1 METKESVLQRVFGYS
16 AFRGGQEALIDAQLR
31 GQDAFGIMPTGKS
44 LCYQIPALLL
54 EGVTLVISPLISLM
68 RDQVMALKNAGV
80 AAAYINS
87 SLTPAQ
93 IRLVYRNI
101 RSGMYKII
109 YVAPERLLTDG
120 FLEAIQ
126 TRKVSLVTVDEAHC
140 ISQWGQDFRPSYL
153 KIVDFLNILTPRP
166 VVSAFTATAT
176 EAVRQ
181 DIAQIL
187 QLRDPLRV
195 VTGFDRPN
203 LRFEVRRPKQKL
215 PALIELVQQRRDKAG
230 IVYCATRKA
239 VEEVCENLQ
248 LNGIAATRYHA
259 GLPDEERRD
268 NQEDFLYDRKTVMVA
283 TNAFGMGI
291 DKSNVSYVIHY
302 NMPQSLESYYQEA
315 GRAGRDGAKAEC
327 ILLYAPGDVQTAKY
341 LIQHPA
347 LSGELSQEELEQ
359 KQRLDLE
366 RLDVMVNYCKTQS
379 CLRGYILDYFG
390 QEHESFCG
398 NCSNCSTETE
408 ERDIT
413 DQARMILSC
422 VQRMSAKLGYSLGLT
437 SVVRTLLGSRDKR
450 LLQLGLD
457 KLGSYGMLRKLGKDD
472 LRAMAESLESQG
484 YLETDPVH
492 GGVSLTQKAQGV
504 LFEGKTV
511 SMRLPKAEA
520 SAPVSSPVGGE
531 QSPDLLAMLKR
542 LRRKASPPTSFSPMQ
557 PWRTWPARPRRL
569 WRPSPRSTAWAASRS
584 SGSERSLWMPSQ
596 TISRSTAGNRCL
608 ERPKQH
614 CKAGKSR
621 SAVLFFGLFACLRF
635 LCSQPI
641 HFFFRLISGFPYK
654 INFNN

>member
-1 METKESVLQRVFGYS
+1 METKESILQRVFGYS
-16 AFRGGQEALIDAQLR
+16 AFRGGQEALIDAQLQGR
-31 GQDAFGIMPTGKS
+31 DAFGIMPTGGGKS

-101 RSGMYKII
+101 QSGMYKII

-126 TRKVSLVTVDEAHC
+126 ARKVSLVTVDEAHC

-176 EAVRQ
+176 ETVRQ

-215 PALIELVQQRRDKAG
+215 PALIDLVQQRRDKAG

-315 GRAGRDGAKAEC
+315 GRAGRDGAEAEC

-366 RLDVMVNYCKTQS
+366 RLDVMVNYCKTQE

-413 DQARMILSC
+413 DQSRMILSC

-472 LRAMAESLESQG
+472 LRAMAENLESQG

-492 GGVSLTQKAQGV
+492 GGISLTQKAQGV

-520 SAPVSSPVGGE
+520 SAPVSSPIGGG
-531 QSPDLLAMLKR
+531 QDPNLLAMLKR
-542 LRRKASPPTSFSPMQ
+542 LRWKIAMQESVPAYIIFSNATLEDMARKAPTTLEAFAKVNGVGSVKVKRFGEVFVDAIADYLQ
-557 PWRTWPARPRRL
+557 EH
-569 WRPSPRSTAWAASRS
+569 
-584 SGSERSLWMPSQ
+584 SG
-596 TISRSTAGNRCL
+596 
-608 ERPKQH
+608 
-614 CKAGKSR
+614 
-621 SAVLFFGLFACLRF
+621 
-635 LCSQPI
+635 
-641 HFFFRLISGFPYK
+641 
-654 INFNN
+654 

>member
-1 METKESVLQRVFGYS
+1 METKESILQRVFGYS
-16 AFRGGQEALIDAQLR
+16 AFRGGQEALIDAQLQGR
-31 GQDAFGIMPTGKS
+31 DAFGIMPTGGGKS

-68 RDQVMALKNAGV
+68 RDQVIALKNAGV

-101 RSGMYKII
+101 QSGMYKII

-126 TRKVSLVTVDEAHC
+126 ARKVSLVTVDEAHC

-153 KIVDFLNILTPRP
+153 NIVEFLNILTPRP

-176 EAVRQ
+176 ETVRQ

-203 LRFEVRRPKQKL
+203 LRFEVQRPKQKL
-215 PALIELVQQRRDKAG
+215 PALIDLVQQRRDKAG

-268 NQEDFLYDRKTVMVA
+268 NQEDFLYDRKTVRVA

-315 GRAGRDGAKAEC
+315 GRAGRDGAEAEC
-327 ILLYAPGDVQTAKY
+327 ILRYAPGDVQTAKY

-366 RLDVMVNYCKTQS
+366 RLDVMVNYCKTQE

-472 LRAMAESLESQG
+472 LRAMAENLESQG

-492 GGVSLTQKAQGV
+492 GGISLTQKAQGV

-520 SAPVSSPVGGE
+520 SAPVSSPIGGG
-531 QSPDLLAMLKR
+531 QDPNLLAMLKR
-542 LRRKASPPTSFSPMQ
+542 LRWKIAMQESVPAYIIFSNATLEDMARKAPTTLEAF
-557 PWRTWPARPRRL
+557 AKVNGV
-569 WRPSPRSTAWAASRS
+569 
-584 SGSERSLWMPSQ
+584 GSVKVKR
-596 TISRSTAGNRCL
+596 
-608 ERPKQH
+608 
-614 CKAGKSR
+614 
-621 SAVLFFGLFACLRF
+621 FGEVFVDAIADYL
-635 LCSQPI
+635 QE
-641 HFFFRLISGFPYK
+641 HGG
-654 INFNN
+654 

>member
-1 METKESVLQRVFGYS
+1 METKESILQRVFGYS
-16 AFRGGQEALIDAQLR
+16 AFRGGQEALIDAQLQGR
-31 GQDAFGIMPTGKS
+31 DAFGIMPTGGGKS

-101 RSGMYKII
+101 QSGMYKII

-126 TRKVSLVTVDEAHC
+126 ARKVSLVTVDEAHC

-176 EAVRQ
+176 ETVRQ

-203 LRFEVRRPKQKL
+203 LRFEVQRPKQKL
-215 PALIELVQQRRDKAG
+215 PALIDLVQQRRDKAG

-315 GRAGRDGAKAEC
+315 GRAGRDGAEAEC

-366 RLDVMVNYCKTQS
+366 RLDVMVNYCKTQE

-472 LRAMAESLESQG
+472 LRAMAENLEFQG

-492 GGVSLTQKAQGV
+492 GGISLTQKAQGV

-520 SAPVSSPVGGE
+520 SAPVSSPIGGG
-531 QSPDLLAMLKR
+531 QDPNLLAMLKR
-542 LRRKASPPTSFSPMQ
+542 LRWKIAMQESVPAYIIFSNATLEDMARKAPTTLEAF
-557 PWRTWPARPRRL
+557 AKVNGV
-569 WRPSPRSTAWAASRS
+569 
-584 SGSERSLWMPSQ
+584 GSVKVKR
-596 TISRSTAGNRCL
+596 
-608 ERPKQH
+608 
-614 CKAGKSR
+614 
-621 SAVLFFGLFACLRF
+621 FGEVFVDAIADYL
-635 LCSQPI
+635 QE
-641 HFFFRLISGFPYK
+641 HGG
-654 INFNN
+654 

>member
-31 GQDAFGIMPTGKS
+31 GQDAFGIMPTGGGKS

-101 RSGMYKII
+101 QSGMYKII

-140 ISQWGQDFRPSYL
+140 ISQWGLDFRPSYL

-203 LRFEVRRPKQKL
+203 LRFEVQRPKQKL

-315 GRAGRDGAKAEC
+315 GRAGRDGAEAEC

-359 KQRLDLE
+359 KQRQDLE

-398 NCSNCSTETE
+398 NCSNCSTELE

-520 SAPVSSPVGGE
+520 SAPVSSPVSGE

-542 LRRKASPPTSFSPMQ
+542 LRWKIAMQESVPAYIIFSNATLEDMARKAPTTLEAF
-557 PWRTWPARPRRL
+557 AKVNGV
-569 WRPSPRSTAWAASRS
+569 
-584 SGSERSLWMPSQ
+584 GSVKVKR
-596 TISRSTAGNRCL
+596 
-608 ERPKQH
+608 
-614 CKAGKSR
+614 
-621 SAVLFFGLFACLRF
+621 FGEVFVDAIADYL
-635 LCSQPI
+635 QE
-641 HFFFRLISGFPYK
+641 HGG
-654 INFNN
+654 

>member
-16 AFRGGQEALIDAQLR
+16 AFRGGQAALIDAQLR
-31 GQDAFGIMPTGKS
+31 GQDAFGIMPTGGGKS

-203 LRFEVRRPKQKL
+203 LRFEVQRPKQKL

-315 GRAGRDGAKAEC
+315 GRAGRDGAEAEC

-359 KQRLDLE
+359 KQRQDLE

-472 LRAMAESLESQG
+472 LRAMTESLESQG

-511 SMRLPKAEA
+511 SMRLPKAEE

-542 LRRKASPPTSFSPMQ
+542 LRWKIAMQESVPAYIIFSNATLEDMARKAPTTLEAF
-557 PWRTWPARPRRL
+557 AKVNGV
-569 WRPSPRSTAWAASRS
+569 
-584 SGSERSLWMPSQ
+584 GSVKVKR
-596 TISRSTAGNRCL
+596 
-608 ERPKQH
+608 
-614 CKAGKSR
+614 
-621 SAVLFFGLFACLRF
+621 FGEVFVDAIADYL
-635 LCSQPI
+635 QE
-641 HFFFRLISGFPYK
+641 HGG
-654 INFNN
+654 

>member
-1 METKESVLQRVFGYS
+1 METKESILQRVFGYS
-16 AFRGGQEALIDAQLR
+16 AFRGGQEALIDAQLQGR
-31 GQDAFGIMPTGKS
+31 DAFGIMPTGGGKS

-101 RSGMYKII
+101 QSGMYKII

-126 TRKVSLVTVDEAHC
+126 ARKVSLVTVDEAHC

-176 EAVRQ
+176 ETVRQ

-203 LRFEVRRPKQKL
+203 LRFEVQRPKQKL
-215 PALIELVQQRRDKAG
+215 PALIDLVQQRRDKAG

-315 GRAGRDGAKAEC
+315 GRAGRDGAEAEC

-366 RLDVMVNYCKTQS
+366 RLDVMVNYCKTQE

-472 LRAMAESLESQG
+472 LRAMAENLESQG

-520 SAPVSSPVGGE
+520 SAPVSSPIGGG
-531 QSPDLLAMLKR
+531 QDPNLLAMLKR
-542 LRRKASPPTSFSPMQ
+542 LRWKIAMQESVPAYIIFSNATLEDMARKAPTTLEAFAKVNGVGSVKVKRFGEVFVDAIADYLQ
-557 PWRTWPARPRRL
+557 EH
-569 WRPSPRSTAWAASRS
+569 
-584 SGSERSLWMPSQ
+584 SG
-596 TISRSTAGNRCL
+596 
-608 ERPKQH
+608 
-614 CKAGKSR
+614 
-621 SAVLFFGLFACLRF
+621 
-635 LCSQPI
+635 
-641 HFFFRLISGFPYK
+641 
-654 INFNN
+654 

>member
-1 METKESVLQRVFGYS
+1 M
-16 AFRGGQEALIDAQLR
+16 
-31 GQDAFGIMPTGKS
+31 MPTGAGKS
-44 LCYQIPALLL
+44 ICYQVPALLL
-54 EGVTLVISPLISLM
+54 PGITLVVSPLVSLM
-68 RDQVMALKNAGV
+68 KDQVGALVQAGV
-80 AAAYINS
+80 AAAFLNN
-87 SLTPAQ
+87 SLTDNQKALML
-93 IRLVYRNI
+93 RRA
-101 RSGMYKII
+101 REGWYKII

-126 TRKVSLVTVDEAHC
+126 ARKVSLVTVDEAHC

-176 EAVRQ
+176 ETVRQ

-215 PALIELVQQRRDKAG
+215 PALIDLVQQRRDKAG

-315 GRAGRDGAKAEC
+315 GRAGRDGAEAEC

-366 RLDVMVNYCKTQS
+366 RLDVMVNYCKTQE

-472 LRAMAESLESQG
+472 LRAMAENLESQG

-492 GGVSLTQKAQGV
+492 GGISLTQKAQGV

-520 SAPVSSPVGGE
+520 SAPVSSRIGGG
-531 QSPDLLAMLKR
+531 PDPNLLSMLKR
-542 LRRKASPPTSFSPMQ
+542 LRWKIAMQESVPAYIIFSNATLEDMARKAPTTLEAF
-557 PWRTWPARPRRL
+557 AKVNGV
-569 WRPSPRSTAWAASRS
+569 
-584 SGSERSLWMPSQ
+584 GSVKVKR
-596 TISRSTAGNRCL
+596 
-608 ERPKQH
+608 
-614 CKAGKSR
+614 
-621 SAVLFFGLFACLRF
+621 FGEVFVDAIADYL
-635 LCSQPI
+635 QE
-641 HFFFRLISGFPYK
+641 HGG
-654 INFNN
+654 

>member
-1 METKESVLQRVFGYS
+1 METKESILQRVFGYS
-16 AFRGGQEALIDAQLR
+16 AFRGGQEALIDAQLQGR
-31 GQDAFGIMPTGKS
+31 DAFGIMPTGGGKS

-68 RDQVMALKNAGV
+68 RDQVIALKNAGV

-101 RSGMYKII
+101 QSGMYKII

-126 TRKVSLVTVDEAHC
+126 ARKVSLVTVDEAHC

-176 EAVRQ
+176 ETVRQ

-203 LRFEVRRPKQKL
+203 LRFEVQRPKQKL
-215 PALIELVQQRRDKAG
+215 PALIDLVQQRRDKAG

-315 GRAGRDGAKAEC
+315 GRAGRDGAEAEC

-366 RLDVMVNYCKTQS
+366 RLDVMVNYCKTQE

-472 LRAMAESLESQG
+472 LRAMAENLESQG

-492 GGVSLTQKAQGV
+492 GGISLTQKAQGV

-520 SAPVSSPVGGE
+520 SAPVSSPIGGG
-531 QSPDLLAMLKR
+531 QDPNLLAMLKR
-542 LRRKASPPTSFSPMQ
+542 LRWKIAMQESVPAYIIFSNATLEDMARKAPTTLEAF
-557 PWRTWPARPRRL
+557 AKVNGV
-569 WRPSPRSTAWAASRS
+569 
-584 SGSERSLWMPSQ
+584 GSVKVKR
-596 TISRSTAGNRCL
+596 
-608 ERPKQH
+608 
-614 CKAGKSR
+614 
-621 SAVLFFGLFACLRF
+621 FGEVFVDAIADYL
-635 LCSQPI
+635 QE
-641 HFFFRLISGFPYK
+641 HGG
-654 INFNN
+654 

>member
-1 METKESVLQRVFGYS
+1 METKESILQRVFGYS
-16 AFRGGQEALIDAQLR
+16 AFRGGQEALIDAQLQGR
-31 GQDAFGIMPTGKS
+31 DAFGIMPTGGGKS

-101 RSGMYKII
+101 QSGMYKII

-126 TRKVSLVTVDEAHC
+126 ARKVSLVTVDEAHC

-176 EAVRQ
+176 ETVRQ

-203 LRFEVRRPKQKL
+203 LRFEVQRPKQKL
-215 PALIELVQQRRDKAG
+215 PALIDLVQQRRDKAG

-315 GRAGRDGAKAEC
+315 GRAGRDGAEAEC

-366 RLDVMVNYCKTQS
+366 RLDVMVNYCKTQE

-422 VQRMSAKLGYSLGLT
+422 VQRMSAKLGYSLGLI

-472 LRAMAESLESQG
+472 LRAMAENLESQG

-492 GGVSLTQKAQGV
+492 GGISLTQKAQGV

-520 SAPVSSPVGGE
+520 SAPVSSPIGGG
-531 QSPDLLAMLKR
+531 QDPNLLAMLKR
-542 LRRKASPPTSFSPMQ
+542 LRWKIAMQESVPAYIIFSNATLEDMARKAPTTLEAF
-557 PWRTWPARPRRL
+557 AKVNGV
-569 WRPSPRSTAWAASRS
+569 
-584 SGSERSLWMPSQ
+584 GSVKVKR
-596 TISRSTAGNRCL
+596 
-608 ERPKQH
+608 
-614 CKAGKSR
+614 
-621 SAVLFFGLFACLRF
+621 FGEVFVDAIADYL
-635 LCSQPI
+635 QE
-641 HFFFRLISGFPYK
+641 HGG
-654 INFNN
+654 

>member
-31 GQDAFGIMPTGKS
+31 GQDAFGIMPTGGGKS

-120 FLEAIQ
+120 FLKAIQ

-291 DKSNVSYVIHY
+291 DKSNVAYVIHY
-302 NMPQSLESYYQEA
+302 NLPQSLESYDQEA
-315 GRAGRDGAKAEC
+315 GRAGRDGAEAEC

-366 RLDVMVNYCKTQS
+366 RLDVMVNYCKTQE

-472 LRAMAESLESQG
+472 LRAMTESLESQG

-511 SMRLPKAEA
+511 SMRLPKAAA

-542 LRRKASPPTSFSPMQ
+542 LRWKIAMQESVPAYIIFSNATLEDMARKAPTTLEAF
-557 PWRTWPARPRRL
+557 AKVNGV
-569 WRPSPRSTAWAASRS
+569 
-584 SGSERSLWMPSQ
+584 GSVKVKR
-596 TISRSTAGNRCL
+596 
-608 ERPKQH
+608 
-614 CKAGKSR
+614 
-621 SAVLFFGLFACLRF
+621 FGEVFVDAIADYL
-635 LCSQPI
+635 QE
-641 HFFFRLISGFPYK
+641 HGG
-654 INFNN
+654 

>member
-31 GQDAFGIMPTGKS
+31 GQDAFGIMPTGGGKS

-315 GRAGRDGAKAEC
+315 GRAGRDGAEAEC

-347 LSGELSQEELEQ
+347 LSGELSQEELEL
-359 KQRLDLE
+359 KQRQDLE

-408 ERDIT
+408 EQDIT

-472 LRAMAESLESQG
+472 LRAMAENLESQG

-531 QSPDLLAMLKR
+531 QSPDLLAILKR
-542 LRRKASPPTSFSPMQ
+542 LRWKIAMQESVPAYIIFSNATLEDMARKAPTTLDAF
-557 PWRTWPARPRRL
+557 AKVNGV
-569 WRPSPRSTAWAASRS
+569 
-584 SGSERSLWMPSQ
+584 GSVKVKR
-596 TISRSTAGNRCL
+596 
-608 ERPKQH
+608 
-614 CKAGKSR
+614 
-621 SAVLFFGLFACLRF
+621 FGEVFVDAIADYL
-635 LCSQPI
+635 QE
-641 HFFFRLISGFPYK
+641 HDG
-654 INFNN
+654 

>member
-1 METKESVLQRVFGYS
+1 METKESVLQKVFGYS

-31 GQDAFGIMPTGKS
+31 GQDAFGIMPTGGGKS

-126 TRKVSLVTVDEAHC
+126 ARKVSLVTVDEAHC

-203 LRFEVRRPKQKL
+203 LRFEVQRPKQKL

-315 GRAGRDGAKAEC
+315 GRAGRDGAEAEC

-359 KQRLDLE
+359 KQRQDLE

-472 LRAMAESLESQG
+472 LRAMTESLESQG

-531 QSPDLLAMLKR
+531 QSPDLLAILKR
-542 LRRKASPPTSFSPMQ
+542 LRWKIAMQESVPAYIIFSNATLEDMARKAPTTLEAF
-557 PWRTWPARPRRL
+557 AKVNGV
-569 WRPSPRSTAWAASRS
+569 
-584 SGSERSLWMPSQ
+584 GSVKVKR
-596 TISRSTAGNRCL
+596 
-608 ERPKQH
+608 
-614 CKAGKSR
+614 
-621 SAVLFFGLFACLRF
+621 FGEVFVDAIADYL
-635 LCSQPI
+635 QE
-641 HFFFRLISGFPYK
+641 HGG
-654 INFNN
+654 

>member
-1 METKESVLQRVFGYS
+1 METKESILQRVFGYS
-16 AFRGGQEALIDAQLR
+16 AFRGGQEALIDAQLQGR
-31 GQDAFGIMPTGKS
+31 DAFGIMPTGGGKS

-68 RDQVMALKNAGV
+68 RDQVIALKNAGV

-101 RSGMYKII
+101 QSGMYKII

-126 TRKVSLVTVDEAHC
+126 ARKVSLVTVDEAHC

-176 EAVRQ
+176 ETVRQ

-203 LRFEVRRPKQKL
+203 LRFEVQRPKQKL
-215 PALIELVQQRRDKAG
+215 PALIDLVQQRRDKAG

-315 GRAGRDGAKAEC
+315 GRAGRDGAESEC

-366 RLDVMVNYCKTQS
+366 RLDVMVNYCKTQE

-472 LRAMAESLESQG
+472 LRAMAENLESQG

-492 GGVSLTQKAQGV
+492 GGISLTQKAQGV

-520 SAPVSSPVGGE
+520 SAPVSSPIGE
-531 QSPDLLAMLKR
+531 GQDPNLLAMLKR
-542 LRRKASPPTSFSPMQ
+542 LRWKIAMQESVPAYIIFSNATLEDMARKAPTTLEAF
-557 PWRTWPARPRRL
+557 AKVNGV
-569 WRPSPRSTAWAASRS
+569 
-584 SGSERSLWMPSQ
+584 GSVKVKR
-596 TISRSTAGNRCL
+596 
-608 ERPKQH
+608 
-614 CKAGKSR
+614 
-621 SAVLFFGLFACLRF
+621 FGEVFVDAIADYL
-635 LCSQPI
+635 QE
-641 HFFFRLISGFPYK
+641 HGG
-654 INFNN
+654 

>member
-31 GQDAFGIMPTGKS
+31 GQDAFGIMPTGGGKS

-126 TRKVSLVTVDEAHC
+126 ARKVSLVTVDEAHC

-315 GRAGRDGAKAEC
+315 GRAGRDGAEAEC

-398 NCSNCSTETE
+398 NCSNCSTELE

-542 LRRKASPPTSFSPMQ
+542 LRWKIAMQESVPAYIIFSNATLEDMARKAPTTLEAF
-557 PWRTWPARPRRL
+557 AKVNGV
-569 WRPSPRSTAWAASRS
+569 
-584 SGSERSLWMPSQ
+584 GSVKVKR
-596 TISRSTAGNRCL
+596 
-608 ERPKQH
+608 
-614 CKAGKSR
+614 
-621 SAVLFFGLFACLRF
+621 FGEVFVDAIADYL
-635 LCSQPI
+635 QE
-641 HFFFRLISGFPYK
+641 HGG
-654 INFNN
+654 

>member
-1 METKESVLQRVFGYS
+1 METKESILQRVFGYS
-16 AFRGGQEALIDAQLR
+16 AFRGGQEALIDAQLQGR
-31 GQDAFGIMPTGKS
+31 DAFGIMPTGGGKS

-101 RSGMYKII
+101 QSGMYKII

-126 TRKVSLVTVDEAHC
+126 ARKVSLVTVDEAHC

-153 KIVDFLNILTPRP
+153 KIVDFLNILIPRP

-176 EAVRQ
+176 ETVRQ

-203 LRFEVRRPKQKL
+203 LRFEVQRPKQKL

-315 GRAGRDGAKAEC
+315 GRAGRDGAEAEC

-366 RLDVMVNYCKTQS
+366 RLDVMVNYCKTQE

-413 DQARMILSC
+413 DQARIILSC

-472 LRAMAESLESQG
+472 LRAMAENLESQG

-492 GGVSLTQKAQGV
+492 GGVGLTQKAQGV

-520 SAPVSSPVGGE
+520 SAPVSSPIGGG
-531 QSPDLLAMLKR
+531 QDPNLLAMLKR
-542 LRRKASPPTSFSPMQ
+542 LRWKIAMQESVPAYIIFSNATLEDMARKAPTTLEAF
-557 PWRTWPARPRRL
+557 AKVNGV
-569 WRPSPRSTAWAASRS
+569 
-584 SGSERSLWMPSQ
+584 GSVKVKR
-596 TISRSTAGNRCL
+596 
-608 ERPKQH
+608 
-614 CKAGKSR
+614 
-621 SAVLFFGLFACLRF
+621 FGEVFVDAIADYL
-635 LCSQPI
+635 QE
-641 HFFFRLISGFPYK
+641 HGG
-654 INFNN
+654 

>member
-1 METKESVLQRVFGYS
+1 METKESILQRVFGYS
-16 AFRGGQEALIDAQLR
+16 AFRGGQEALIDAQLQGR
-31 GQDAFGIMPTGKS
+31 DAFGIMPTGGGKS

-101 RSGMYKII
+101 QSGMYKII

-120 FLEAIQ
+120 CLEAIQ

-153 KIVDFLNILTPRP
+153 KIVDFLNILIPRP

-203 LRFEVRRPKQKL
+203 LRFEVQRPKQKL
-215 PALIELVQQRRDKAG
+215 PALIDLVQQRRDKAG

-315 GRAGRDGAKAEC
+315 GRAGRDGAEAEC

-366 RLDVMVNYCKTQS
+366 RLDVMVNYCKTQE

-398 NCSNCSTETE
+398 NCSNCSIETE

-472 LRAMAESLESQG
+472 LRAMAENLESQG

-520 SAPVSSPVGGE
+520 SAPVSSPIGGG
-531 QSPDLLAMLKR
+531 QDPNLLAMLKR
-542 LRRKASPPTSFSPMQ
+542 LRWKIAMQESVPAYIIFSNATLEDMARKAPTTLEAF
-557 PWRTWPARPRRL
+557 AKVNGV
-569 WRPSPRSTAWAASRS
+569 
-584 SGSERSLWMPSQ
+584 GSVKVKR
-596 TISRSTAGNRCL
+596 
-608 ERPKQH
+608 
-614 CKAGKSR
+614 
-621 SAVLFFGLFACLRF
+621 FGEVFVDAIADYL
-635 LCSQPI
+635 QE
-641 HFFFRLISGFPYK
+641 HGG
-654 INFNN
+654 

>member
-16 AFRGGQEALIDAQLR
+16 AFRGGQEVLIDAQLR
-31 GQDAFGIMPTGKS
+31 GRDAFGIMPTGGGKS

-101 RSGMYKII
+101 RSGMYEII

-126 TRKVSLVTVDEAHC
+126 ARKVSLVTVDEAHC

-315 GRAGRDGAKAEC
+315 GRAGRDGAEAEC

-359 KQRLDLE
+359 KQRQDLE

-379 CLRGYILDYFG
+379 CLRGCILDYFG

-542 LRRKASPPTSFSPMQ
+542 LRWKIAMQESVPAYIIFSNATLEDMARKAPTTLEAF
-557 PWRTWPARPRRL
+557 AKVNGV
-569 WRPSPRSTAWAASRS
+569 
-584 SGSERSLWMPSQ
+584 GSVKVKR
-596 TISRSTAGNRCL
+596 
-608 ERPKQH
+608 
-614 CKAGKSR
+614 
-621 SAVLFFGLFACLRF
+621 FGEVFVDAIADYL
-635 LCSQPI
+635 QE
-641 HFFFRLISGFPYK
+641 HGG
-654 INFNN
+654 

>member
-16 AFRGGQEALIDAQLR
+16 AFRGGQEALIDAQLQGR
-31 GQDAFGIMPTGKS
+31 DAFGIMPTGGGKS

-101 RSGMYKII
+101 QSGMYKII

-126 TRKVSLVTVDEAHC
+126 ARKVSLVTVDEAHC

-176 EAVRQ
+176 ETVRQ

-215 PALIELVQQRRDKAG
+215 PALIDLVQQRRDKAG

-315 GRAGRDGAKAEC
+315 GRAGRDGAEAEC

-366 RLDVMVNYCKTQS
+366 RLDVMVNYCKTQE

-472 LRAMAESLESQG
+472 LRAMAENLESQG

-492 GGVSLTQKAQGV
+492 GGISLTQKAQGV

-520 SAPVSSPVGGE
+520 SAPVSSPIGGG
-531 QSPDLLAMLKR
+531 QDPNLLAMLKR
-542 LRRKASPPTSFSPMQ
+542 LRWKIAMQESVPAYIIFSNATLEDMARKAPTTLEAF
-557 PWRTWPARPRRL
+557 AKVNGV
-569 WRPSPRSTAWAASRS
+569 
-584 SGSERSLWMPSQ
+584 GSVKVKR
-596 TISRSTAGNRCL
+596 
-608 ERPKQH
+608 
-614 CKAGKSR
+614 
-621 SAVLFFGLFACLRF
+621 FGEVFVDAIADYL
-635 LCSQPI
+635 QE
-641 HFFFRLISGFPYK
+641 HGG
-654 INFNN
+654 

>member
-1 METKESVLQRVFGYS
+1 METKESILQRVFGYS
-16 AFRGGQEALIDAQLR
+16 AFRGGQEALIDAQLQGR
-31 GQDAFGIMPTGKS
+31 DAFGIMPTGGGKS

-101 RSGMYKII
+101 QSGMYKII

-126 TRKVSLVTVDEAHC
+126 ARKVSLVTVDEAHC

-176 EAVRQ
+176 ETVRQ

-215 PALIELVQQRRDKAG
+215 PALIDLVQQRRDKAG

-259 GLPDEERRD
+259 GLRDEERRD
-268 NQEDFLYDRKTVMVA
+268 NQEDVLYDRKTVMVA
-283 TNAFGMGI
+283 TNAFGMRI

-315 GRAGRDGAKAEC
+315 GRAGRDGAEAEC

-366 RLDVMVNYCKTQS
+366 RLDVMVNYCKTQE

-472 LRAMAESLESQG
+472 LRAMAENLESQG

-492 GGVSLTQKAQGV
+492 GGISLTQKAQGV

-520 SAPVSSPVGGE
+520 SAPVSSPIGGG
-531 QSPDLLAMLKR
+531 QDPNLLAMLKR
-542 LRRKASPPTSFSPMQ
+542 LRWKIAMQESVPAYIIFSNATLEDMARKAPTTLEAF
-557 PWRTWPARPRRL
+557 AKVNGV
-569 WRPSPRSTAWAASRS
+569 
-584 SGSERSLWMPSQ
+584 GSVKVKR
-596 TISRSTAGNRCL
+596 
-608 ERPKQH
+608 
-614 CKAGKSR
+614 
-621 SAVLFFGLFACLRF
+621 FGEVFVDAIADYL
-635 LCSQPI
+635 QE
-641 HFFFRLISGFPYK
+641 HGG
-654 INFNN
+654 